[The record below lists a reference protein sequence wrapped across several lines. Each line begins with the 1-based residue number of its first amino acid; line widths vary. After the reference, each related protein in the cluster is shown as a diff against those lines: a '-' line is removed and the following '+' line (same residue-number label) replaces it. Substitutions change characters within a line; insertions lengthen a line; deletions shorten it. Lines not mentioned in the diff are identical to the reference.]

1 MSSGDELFVVHVR
14 EQRSEALAGHEG
26 REYTS
31 PPQERAQALEL
42 VELVLG
48 QTVTVNGE
56 RERCWRRPVAGGQ
69 RSITLRRAS

>member
-1 MSSGDELFVVHVR
+1 MSTRDELFVVHVR

-31 PPQERAQALEL
+31 PPQERAQALQL

-48 QTVTVNGE
+48 QTVVVNGE
-56 RERCWRRPVAGGQ
+56 RERCWRQPVAGGQ
-69 RSITLRRAS
+69 RSITLRRAT